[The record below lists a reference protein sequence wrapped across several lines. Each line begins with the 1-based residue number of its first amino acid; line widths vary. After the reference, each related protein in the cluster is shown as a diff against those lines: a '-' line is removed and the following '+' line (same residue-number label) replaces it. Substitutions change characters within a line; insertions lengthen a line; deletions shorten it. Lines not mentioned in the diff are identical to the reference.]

1 MVEFDRSAFIGKF
14 QEEAQDL
21 LQRLN
26 EGVITLEG
34 DPDNRELIDQMMRDA
49 HTIKGSSRMVGL
61 IEISD
66 VAHWLEDIM
75 VKVRDREMAYTPEM
89 SDYFFEALDAIV
101 YLTDNAG
108 VNKDDVLDLDALK
121 ARLAGLADGTDSNG
135 AAAVA
140 VAAEA
145 KSPSAGKDKPASAK
159 KTAKSAAKKP
169 AKAAADAS
177 SKKNAAADSTL
188 PVEATTGENEDV
200 DDDMP
205 APRSDEL
212 ESHLADDSELEIPTH
227 SADSAKQDLPGSGR
241 TAKQADAA
249 LKAKVQATIR
259 IRTSQVDGLLNL
271 ISEVVIS
278 QIKAEQRVH
287 EARAVQTQ
295 MNEANQAWS
304 RIKSAFSA
312 MAHEDLMDAFGDD
325 LNTVDG
331 LILDSRRDLGTF
343 LKGYSDDVSRT
354 SVVVTDL
361 QEQGMRL
368 RMLPANTIFQT
379 FPRAVR
385 DLAKQFKKDIDL
397 VIEGGD
403 TELDKKVLEEIN
415 DPLVHIMRNAVD
427 HGIEDPET
435 RRRLGKPA
443 KGTIHMAAR
452 QEGDR
457 IVIEISDDGAG
468 IDPEKVRQSA
478 VRKGYIT
485 EGEAGTMSDREAQYL
500 IFEAGF
506 STAAII
512 TEISGRGVGMD
523 VVRQFVVEKL
533 KGSLDLDSEVG
544 RGSTFKL
551 TIPLTLAIIRALM
564 LRVGGQ
570 GYALPTGSIEETLRV
585 DPSDIIKVE
594 GREVIRRQR
603 RTVPLVR
610 LSDIL
615 GVPSDLTAASK
626 VPIATI
632 GYSGHRMGF
641 IVDAFIGEQQIVIKP
656 LGNHLKK
663 IDNVAGVTILGA
675 GEVVPIL
682 NVPDLMTSART
693 RSGQRV
699 GLVQRSEKAGQRK
712 VLICEDSFTTREL
725 ERSIFEAAGYEVETA
740 MDGAIGFAKLK
751 DGLVVDAVVT
761 DVQMP
766 NMTGFELTRA
776 IKADA
781 TLAEIPVIIV
791 TSLERD
797 EEKAEGI
804 DAGADAYITK
814 SVFNQDTL
822 LDTVERLI
830 R

>member
-1 MVEFDRSAFIGKF
+1 MVEFDRSAFIAKF

-34 DPDNRELIDQMMRDA
+34 DPENRELIDQMMRDA

-75 VKVRDREMAYTPEM
+75 VKVRDKEMAYTPDM
-89 SDYFFEALDAIV
+89 SDAFFEALDAIV
-101 YLTDNAG
+101 YLADNNG
-108 VNKDDVLDLDALK
+108 VNEGDLLDLDGLR
-121 ARLAGLADGTDSNG
+121 ARLAAIAEGG
-135 AAAVA
+135 APG
-140 VAAEA
+140 EA
-145 KSPSAGKDKPASAK
+145 PAPEP
-159 KTAKSAAKKP
+159 AAKKP
-169 AKAAADAS
+169 AAKKSAKAEPAPAAESAPEAEQEGEDDDETVVVEVDTEEDDHAAPAAGASKGTAAAEP
-177 SKKNAAADSTL
+177 KK
-188 PVEATTGENEDV
+188 
-200 DDDMP
+200 
-205 APRSDEL
+205 
-212 ESHLADDSELEIPTH
+212 
-227 SADSAKQDLPGSGR
+227 
-241 TAKQADAA
+241 
-249 LKAKVQATIR
+249 KVQATIR

-271 ISEVVIS
+271 ISEVVIA
-278 QIKAEQRVH
+278 QIKSEQRVT
-287 EARAVQTQ
+287 EIRGLQAESV
-295 MNEANQAWS
+295 EVWQAWT
-304 RIKSAFSA
+304 RLKSALVPVLDS
-312 MAHEDLMDAFGDD
+312 
-325 LNTVDG
+325 TVDDG
-331 LILDSRRDLGTF
+331 LAQDVNLLDSLLADHRRAIADYAAGF
-343 LKGYSDDVSRT
+343 ADDSSRT
-354 SVVVTDL
+354 SLVVNDL

-385 DLAKQFKKDIDL
+385 DLAKQFKKDIELIID
-397 VIEGGD
+397 GGD

-435 RRRLGKPA
+435 RRKLGKPA
-443 KGTIHMAAR
+443 KGTVRMEAR

-468 IDPEKVRQSA
+468 IDPEKVKASA
-478 VRKGYIT
+478 IRKGYLT
-485 EGEAGTMSDREAQYL
+485 EAEAAAMSDREARYL

-523 VVRQFVVEKL
+523 VVREFVVEKL
-533 KGSLDLDSEVG
+533 KGSLDVESEIG
-544 RGSTFKL
+544 KGTTFKL
-551 TIPLTLAIIRALM
+551 TIPLTLAIIRALLIRIGDQM
-564 LRVGGQ
+564 F
-570 GYALPTGSIEETLRV
+570 ALPTGSIDETLRI
-585 DPSDIIKVE
+585 DPAEIIKVE

-603 RTVPLVR
+603 RTIPLVR
-610 LSDIL
+610 LSEIL
-615 GVPSDLTAASK
+615 GVPEHGPEGMK
-626 VPIATI
+626 QPIVTI

-641 IVDAFIGEQQIVIKP
+641 IVDAFVGEQQIVIKP
-656 LGNHLKK
+656 LGTHLKK
-663 IDNVAGVTILGA
+663 VDNVAGVTILGA
-675 GEVVPIL
+675 GEIVPIL
-682 NVPDLMTSART
+682 NVPDLMANART
-693 RSGQRV
+693 RSGQRTGAV
-699 GLVQRSEKAGQRK
+699 ARTERTGPYKI
-712 VLICEDSFTTREL
+712 LICEDSFTTREL

-740 MDGAIGFAKLK
+740 ADGAIGYGKLK
-751 DGLVVDAVVT
+751 EGLSVDAVVT

-766 NMTGFELTRA
+766 NMTGFELTKA
-776 IKADA
+776 IKSDSA
-781 TLAEIPVIIV
+781 LQEIPVIIV

-804 DAGADAYITK
+804 EAGADAYITK

>member
-1 MVEFDRSAFIGKF
+1 MVEFDRSAFIAKF

-26 EGVITLEG
+26 EGVITLEAE
-34 DPDNRELIDQMMRDA
+34 PENRELIDQMLRDA
-49 HTIKGSSRMVGL
+49 HTLKGSSRMVGL

-66 VAHWLEDIM
+66 VAHRLEDIM
-75 VKVRDREMAYTPEM
+75 VKVRDGEMAYTPQM
-89 SDYFFEALDAIV
+89 SDHFFEALDAIV
-101 YLTDNAG
+101 YLADNNG
-108 VNKDDVLDLDALK
+108 VNEGDMIDLEALQSK
-121 ARLAGLADGTDSNG
+121 LA
-135 AAAVA
+135 A
-140 VAAEA
+140 VAAEDDA
-145 KSPSAGKDKPASAK
+145 AAADEPAEPKKPPAK
-159 KTAKSAAKKP
+159 KTTSKKSTAP
-169 AKAAADAS
+169 RGAAAP
-177 SKKNAAADSTL
+177 AADS
-188 PVEATTGENEDV
+188 EAELMEG
-200 DDDMP
+200 DDDSGHDD
-205 APRSDEL
+205 AG
-212 ESHLADDSELEIPTH
+212 ESKGAARPSEMK
-227 SADSAKQDLPGSGR
+227 S
-241 TAKQADAA
+241 
-249 LKAKVQATIR
+249 KVQATIR
-259 IRTSQVDGLLNL
+259 IRTSQVDSLLNL
-271 ISEVVIS
+271 VSEVVIS
-278 QIKAEQRVH
+278 QIKAEQR
-287 EARAVQTQ
+287 T
-295 MNEANQAWS
+295 NEIRSIQLDAADVWQAWA
-304 RIKSAFSA
+304 RLKAQLSAQLELTPDEALS
-312 MAHEDLMDAFGDD
+312 EDLN
-325 LNTVDG
+325 L
-331 LILDSRRDLGTF
+331 LDSLLADHRREIADF
-343 LKGYSDDVSRT
+343 ASGYADDVSRT
-354 SVVVTDL
+354 SLVVNDL

-385 DLAKQFKKDIDL
+385 DLAKQFKKDIEL
-397 VIEGGD
+397 HIEGGD

-435 RRRLGKPA
+435 REKLGKPA
-443 KGTIHMAAR
+443 KGTVVLEAR

-468 IDPEKVRQSA
+468 IDPEKVKASA
-478 VRKGYIT
+478 IRKGYLS
-485 EGEAGTMSDREAQYL
+485 EAEASSMSDREARYL

-523 VVRQFVVEKL
+523 VVREFVVEKL
-533 KGSLDLDSEVG
+533 KGSLDVESQIG
-544 RGSTFKL
+544 KGTTFKL

-564 LRVGGQ
+564 LRVGDQ
-570 GYALPTGSIEETLRV
+570 MFALPTGSIDETLRI
-585 DPSDIIKVE
+585 DPAEIIKVE

-603 RTVPLVR
+603 RTIPLVR

-615 GVPSDLTAASK
+615 GVPERGPEGAK
-626 VPIATI
+626 QPIVTI

-641 IVDAFIGEQQIVIKP
+641 IVDAFVGEQQIVIKP
-656 LGNHLKK
+656 LGSHLKK
-663 IDNVAGVTILGA
+663 VDNVAGVTILGA
-675 GEVVPIL
+675 GEIVPIL
-682 NVPDLMTSART
+682 NVPDLMANART
-693 RSGQRV
+693 RSGHRV
-699 GLVQRSEKAGQRK
+699 GPAARAERQGPSK

-740 MDGAIGFAKLK
+740 ADGAIGFGKLK
-751 DGLVVDAVVT
+751 EGLQVDAVVT

-776 IKADA
+776 IKNDP
-781 TLAEIPVIIV
+781 TLQVIPVVIV

-804 DAGADAYITK
+804 EAGADAYITK

>member
-26 EGVITLEG
+26 EGVIMLEG

-75 VKVRDREMAYTPEM
+75 VKVRDREMAYTQSM
-89 SDYFFEALDAIV
+89 TDYFFEALDAIV

-108 VNKDDVLDLDALK
+108 VNVDDVIDLD
-121 ARLAGLADGTDSNG
+121 G
-135 AAAVA
+135 
-140 VAAEA
+140 
-145 KSPSAGKDKPASAK
+145 
-159 KTAKSAAKKP
+159 
-169 AKAAADAS
+169 
-177 SKKNAAADSTL
+177 
-188 PVEATTGENEDV
+188 
-200 DDDMP
+200 
-205 APRSDEL
+205 
-212 ESHLADDSELEIPTH
+212 
-227 SADSAKQDLPGSGR
+227 
-241 TAKQADAA
+241 
-249 LKAKVQATIR
+249 LKAKLADIAANGVVAEAGKQQPEPATEAAVPKSKKSKKSSAVRHGADADAEYDEQEPGDADEDDDADDAGDGPTSTTGPVRARRESELKSKVQTTIR
-259 IRTSQVDGLLNL
+259 IRTSQLDNLLNL

-278 QIKAEQRVH
+278 QIKAERRVS
-287 EARAVQTQ
+287 EVRTIQSETSDAW
-295 MNEANQAWS
+295 QAWV
-304 RIKSAFSA
+304 RIKAAFA
-312 MAHEDLMDAFGDD
+312 ALAHEGLVDALADD
-325 LNTVDG
+325 LNT
-331 LILDSRRDLGTF
+331 LDATLSEARRGQQAF
-343 LKGYSDDVSRT
+343 LKDFSEDVSRT
-354 SVVVTDL
+354 SVVVNDL
-361 QEQGMRL
+361 QEQGMRM
-368 RMLPANTIFQT
+368 RMLPANTIFQS
-379 FPRAVR
+379 FPRAIR
-385 DLAKQFKKDIDL
+385 ELAKQFNKEIEL

-415 DPLVHIMRNAVD
+415 DPLVHIMRNAAD

-435 RRRLGKPA
+435 RMKLGKPA
-443 KGTIHMAAR
+443 MGTVRLGAR

-468 IDPEKVRQSA
+468 IDAEKVRQSA

-485 EGEAGTMSDREAQYL
+485 ESEAKSMSDREAQYL

-523 VVRQFVVEKL
+523 VVREFVVEKL
-533 KGSLDLDSEVG
+533 KGSLDLDSVVG
-544 RGSTFKL
+544 RGTNFKL

-564 LRVGGQ
+564 LRVGDQ
-570 GYALPTGSIEETLRV
+570 VFALPTGSIEETLRV
-585 DPSDIIKVE
+585 DSNDIMGVE

-615 GVPSDLTAASK
+615 GVASSAAEGAK

-641 IVDAFIGEQQIVIKP
+641 IVDAFVGEQQIVIKP
-656 LGNHLKK
+656 LGSHLKK
-663 IDNVAGVTILGA
+663 VDNVAGVTILGA

-682 NVPDLMTSART
+682 NVPDLMTNART

-699 GLVQRSEKAGQRK
+699 GLLQRAEHQGSRK
-712 VLICEDSFTTREL
+712 ILICEDSFTTREL

-740 MDGAIGFAKLK
+740 VDGSIGYTKLK
-751 DGLVVDAVVT
+751 EGLKVDAVLT

-766 NMTGFELTRA
+766 NMTGFELTAA
-776 IKADA
+776 IKRDPALRD
-781 TLAEIPVIIV
+781 IPVIIV

-797 EEKAEGI
+797 EEKTEGI
-804 DAGADAYITK
+804 EAGADAYITK

>member
-66 VAHWLEDIM
+66 VAHWLENIM
-75 VKVRDREMAYTPEM
+75 VRVRDKEMAYTPEM
-89 SDYFFEALDAIV
+89 SDSFFEALDAIV
-101 YLTDNAG
+101 YLTDNSG
-108 VNKDDVLDLDALK
+108 VNVDDVIDLEALKKRLADIAATGSVGAATAAPQPPAPSKANKPAEKPKPKKRGKVAEDVAPEPEQTPEPAAEEHDEDLDAP
-121 ARLAGLADGTDSNG
+121 DIDQDDEDDESDS
-135 AAAVA
+135 
-140 VAAEA
+140 
-145 KSPSAGKDKPASAK
+145 
-159 KTAKSAAKKP
+159 
-169 AKAAADAS
+169 
-177 SKKNAAADSTL
+177 
-188 PVEATTGENEDV
+188 V
-200 DDDMP
+200 DEGQP
-205 APRSDEL
+205 KRVQRE
-212 ESHLADDSELEIPTH
+212 
-227 SADSAKQDLPGSGR
+227 G
-241 TAKQADAA
+241 A
-249 LKAKVQATIR
+249 LKSKVQATIR
-259 IRTSQVDGLLNL
+259 IRTSQVDNLLNL

-278 QIKAEQRVH
+278 QIKSEQRVTDI
-287 EARAVQTQ
+287 RLTQTKI
-295 MNEANQAWS
+295 NETWQAWS
-304 RIKSAFSA
+304 RIKSTFQALA
-312 MAHEDLMDAFGDD
+312 REELMDAIGDD
-325 LNTVDG
+325 INMVDS
-331 LILDSRRDLGTF
+331 LMSDSRRELSEYVKD
-343 LKGYSDDVSRT
+343 YSEDVSRT
-354 SVVVTDL
+354 SVVINDL

-368 RMLPANTIFQT
+368 RMLPANTIFQA

-385 DLAKQFKKDIDL
+385 DLAKQFRKDIEL
-397 VIEGGD
+397 IVEGGE

-435 RRRLGKPA
+435 RLALGKPA
-443 KGTIHMAAR
+443 HGTVRLGAR

-457 IVIEISDDGAG
+457 ILIEISDDGAG

-485 EGEAGTMSDREAQYL
+485 EAEAKSISDREAQYM

-523 VVRQFVVEKL
+523 VVREFVVEKL
-533 KGSLDLDSEVG
+533 KGSLDLDSTPG
-544 RGSTFKL
+544 KGTNFKL

-564 LRVGGQ
+564 LKVGGQ
-570 GYALPTGSIEETLRV
+570 IYALPTGSIEETLRV
-585 DPSDIIKVE
+585 DPSEIIKVE

-603 RTVPLVR
+603 RTIPLVR

-615 GVPSDLTAASK
+615 GVAAEPTQQKK

-641 IVDAFIGEQQIVIKP
+641 IVDAFVGEQQIVIKP
-656 LGNHLKK
+656 LGNHLRK

-682 NVPDLMTSART
+682 NVPDLMANART

-699 GLVQRSEKAGQRK
+699 GLQSARVERQGPRTI
-712 VLICEDSFTTREL
+712 LICEDSFTTREL

-740 MDGAIGFAKLK
+740 MDGAIGLNKLK
-751 DGLVVDAVVT
+751 DGLAPDAVVT

-781 TLAEIPVIIV
+781 ALKGIPVIIV
-791 TSLERD
+791 TSLERE